1 MVRFRK
7 AFREL
12 SEDIREGTVS
22 AEGMPERVAEDIG
35 RREAQAERLIG
46 WAQLSAVVFFSML
59 YAIAPRAEGATG
71 FNFVPF
77 ALAGYFVFTVL
88 RLWLSYRFML
98 PAWFLFLSI
107 VVDVALLMALI
118 FSFHIQYMQHPSFYL
133 KAPTILYVFLFVSLR
148 ALRFD
153 PRFVLT
159 AGSVAAIGW
168 VCLVAYAVFTDMGE
182 MKITR
187 NYVEYLT
194 SNAILIG
201 AEMDKIIAILGVTG
215 ILGVALLR
223 ARGLLFSAVRG
234 SAAAR
239 DLSRY
244 FAPEVAR
251 SITDADRELMIGE
264 GVLRE
269 AAVLV
274 VDIRTFTP
282 TSARLQPNAVM
293 RVLARYQAVVV
304 PAIEAH
310 GGRVDKFLG
319 DGVLATFGAVEPSK
333 THAAGAL
340 AAAIA
345 VLAAVDAE
353 AGAFAA
359 EGWPGPFRIGCAVT
373 AGSVTVGI
381 VGVHDRREH
390 TVIGDPVNLAA
401 KLETANKTEGTRG
414 LTTTAVLDLARAQ
427 GFSDAAFGTVGG
439 EVRKGRQVPGVTDPL
454 DLVVI
459 APEAMAPV
467 ASDPAAPEPVRSRLS
482 T

>member
-1 MVRFRK
+1 MVSFRK
-7 AFREL
+7 AFRDL
-12 SEDIREGTVS
+12 GEDIREGTVS
-22 AEGMPERVAEDIG
+22 AEGMPERVAADIE

-46 WAQLSAVVFFSML
+46 WAQLTAVVFFAVL

-71 FNFVPF
+71 FNFVPV
-77 ALAGYFVFTVL
+77 ALAAYFVFTVL
-88 RLWLSYRFML
+88 RLWLSYRFVL

-107 VVDVALLMALI
+107 FVDVALLMALI

-159 AGSVAAIGW
+159 AGSVAALGW
-168 VCLVAYAVFTDMGE
+168 VCLVGYAIVADMGE

-239 DLSRY
+239 DLRRY

-251 SITDADRELMIGE
+251 SITDGERELAIGE
-264 GVLRE
+264 GILRD

-274 VDIRTFTP
+274 VDIRSFTP
-282 TSARLQPNAVM
+282 TSAQLQPNAVM
-293 RVLARYQAVVV
+293 RILARYQAAVV
-304 PAIEAH
+304 PAIE
-310 GGRVDKFLG
+310 
-319 DGVLATFGAVEPSK
+319 
-333 THAAGAL
+333 
-340 AAAIA
+340 
-345 VLAAVDAE
+345 
-353 AGAFAA
+353 
-359 EGWPGPFRIGCAVT
+359 GPWRP
-373 AGSVTVGI
+373 
-381 VGVHDRREH
+381 R
-390 TVIGDPVNLAA
+390 
-401 KLETANKTEGTRG
+401 
-414 LTTTAVLDLARAQ
+414 
-427 GFSDAAFGTVGG
+427 
-439 EVRKGRQVPGVTDPL
+439 RQVPRRRRARHL
-454 DLVVI
+454 
-459 APEAMAPV
+459 
-467 ASDPAAPEPVRSRLS
+467 RRR
-482 T
+482 